1 MITTNQ
7 LRNGITIEYEGVL
20 YTVLEFQ
27 HVKPGKGQAFVRTKL
42 RNVKTGAVIDK
53 TFRAGEKIEQARVE
67 RREMQYLYKDGKDFY
82 FMDNESFDQFSLN
95 EEFVGEAA
103 KYIVENMNVYIDIY
117 EGKPLS
123 VEAPTFVELAVTHT
137 EPGLK
142 GDTATAGTKP
152 ATVETGFTLQ
162 VPLFI
167 EKGDKI
173 KIDTRTGEY
182 ITRIT

>member
-1 MITTNQ
+1 VITTNQ
-7 LRNGITIEYEGVL
+7 LRNGMTIEYEGVL

-27 HVKPGKGQAFVRTKL
+27 HVKPGKGQAFVRTRL

-67 RREMQYLYKDGKDFY
+67 RREMQYLYKDGKDYY
-82 FMDNESFDQFSLN
+82 FMDNETFEQFSLP
-95 EEFVGEAA
+95 EDFMSDAA
-103 KYIVENMNVYIDIY
+103 KYLVENVNAYIDMY

-123 VEAPTFVELAVTHT
+123 VEAPTFVELKITHT

-162 VPLFI
+162 VPLFLEI
-167 EKGDKI
+167 GDRI
-173 KIDTRTGEY
+173 KIDTRTGDY
-182 ITRIT
+182 ITRV

>member
-7 LRNGITIEYEGVL
+7 LKNGMTIEYEGVL

-27 HVKPGKGQAFVRTKL
+27 HVKPGKGQAFVRTRL

-67 RREMQYLYKDGKDFY
+67 RREMQYLYKDGKDYY
-82 FMDNESFDQFSLN
+82 FMDNLTFDQFSLN
-95 EEFVGEAA
+95 EDFVGDAA
-103 KYIVENMNVYIDIY
+103 KYLVENMNAYIDMY
-117 EGKPLS
+117 EGKPLG
-123 VEAPTFVELAVTHT
+123 VEAPTFVELKVTHT

-152 ATVETGFTLQ
+152 ATVETDFTLQ

-167 EKGDKI
+167 EIGDKV
-173 KIDTRTGEY
+173 KIDTRTGAY
-182 ITRIT
+182 ITRV

>member
-7 LRNGITIEYEGVL
+7 LRNGMTIEYEGVL

-27 HVKPGKGQAFVRTKL
+27 HVKPGKGQAFVRTRL
-42 RNVKTGAVIDK
+42 RNVKTGAVTDK

-67 RREMQYLYKDGKDFY
+67 RREMQYLYKDGKEYY
-82 FMDNESFDQFSLN
+82 FMDNENFEQLSLTEDFVDDASQFL
-95 EEFVGEAA
+95 
-103 KYIVENMNVYIDIY
+103 VENMNAYIDMY
-117 EGKPLS
+117 EGKPLG
-123 VEAPTFVELAVTHT
+123 VEAPTFVELEVTHT

-142 GDTATAGTKP
+142 GDTATTGTKP
-152 ATVETGFTLQ
+152 AAVETGFTLQ

-167 EKGDKI
+167 EIGDKI